1 MKVSV
6 AIMPKHDVHSV
17 VGRQLFGGASLSS
30 PGWFDRSDQQRR
42 VTHGVESSRGWVILL
57 VTPASS
63 CQHTQSDRQGTDS
76 LFFCLLLLRLIV
88 VCAAWH
94 LRLLHTDAHGQI
106 THAHVH
112 IRIGADSLTDKD
124 Q

>member
-30 PGWFDRSDQQRR
+30 PVWFDRSDQQRR

-57 VTPASS
+57 VTPAPPY
-63 CQHTQSDRQGTDS
+63 DS
-76 LFFCLLLLRLIV
+76 
-88 VCAAWH
+88 
-94 LRLLHTDAHGQI
+94 G
-106 THAHVH
+106 
-112 IRIGADSLTDKD
+112 
-124 Q
+124 